1 MQYSYLLNLAT
12 LHWFLY
18 FGVTDA
24 LEMPKHTVNSPLPPG
39 KMHLYPGGFRGC
51 QRVSEGHIQRVPGCP
66 KPATMDTRL
75 STPSPQ
81 DTCLC

>member
-1 MQYSYLLNLAT
+1 MRYFYLLNLAT

-24 LEMPKHTVNSPLPPG
+24 LEMPKHTLNSPPPPG
-39 KMHLYPGGFRGC
+39 KNALISRWF
-51 QRVSEGHIQRVPGCP
+51 QRVSEGHIQRVPGSP